1 MLKMDKS
8 QQLFATACGLMP
20 GGVNSPVRAFKSV
33 GMDPLFIEKAAGCRI
48 YDVDHNEY
56 IDYVG
61 SWGPLILGH
70 SHPEVIEAIIK
81 AAEKGTSYGTP
92 CPGEVELASLITEA
106 IPSVEKIR
114 MVNSGTEATMSAIR
128 VARAYTG
135 RDKIVKFAG
144 CYHGHGDSFLV
155 QAGSGM
161 LTLGAPSSPGVP
173 ASIAQ
178 HTLVAEY
185 NDLASVE
192 KIFTEEGRNIAAVIV
207 EPVAANMGL
216 VLPHR
221 EFLAGLRK
229 ITELYGSV
237 LIFDEVIT
245 GFRTCYGGFQN
256 YVGITPDLTTLG
268 KIIGGG
274 LPVGAYGGKKELMDL
289 VSPVGDVYQAG
300 TLSGNPLAMAAGAA
314 TLKILQSKDWYE
326 RLEVAGYFMVTR
338 LKKVFEDADRF
349 YTINR
354 LGSMFTIFFNEQD
367 ETIEDYQAVKR
378 SNAEEYGRFY
388 RQLLAEGIYLPPSQF
403 EVCFI
408 SCAHELQDIELT
420 VNAFMRALEKLDA

>member
-8 QQLFATACGLMP
+8 QELFAVACSLMP

-33 GMDPLFIEKAAGCRI
+33 GMEPLFIEKAAGCRV
-48 YDVDHNEY
+48 YDVDQNEY

-70 SHPEVIEAIIK
+70 SHPQVVEAIIK
-81 AAEKGTSYGTP
+81 TAEKGTSFGAL
-92 CPGEVELASLITEA
+92 CPEEIELAALITAA
-106 IPSVEKIR
+106 IPSMEKIR
-114 MVNSGTEATMSAIR
+114 MVNSGTEAAMSAIR
-128 VARAYTG
+128 LARAYTG

-161 LTLGAPSSPGVP
+161 LTFGIPSSSGVP
-173 ASIAQ
+173 AGIAED
-178 HTLVAEY
+178 TLVADY
-185 NDLASVE
+185 NDLLSVE
-192 KIFTEEGRNIAAVIV
+192 RIFAEEGPDIAAVIV
-207 EPVAANMGL
+207 EPVAGNMGL
-216 VLPHR
+216 VLPRR

-229 ITELYGSV
+229 LTAEHGAV

-256 YVGITPDLTTLG
+256 FVDISPDLTTLG

-274 LPVGAYGGKKELMDL
+274 LPVGAYGGKKELMDMVAPL
-289 VSPVGDVYQAG
+289 GSVYQAG

-314 TLKILQSKDWYE
+314 TLKILQNNDWYE
-326 RLEVAGYFMVTR
+326 RLEVAGYILGAR
-338 LKKVFEDADRF
+338 LKKVFEDADRY

-354 LGSMFTIFFNEQD
+354 FGSMFTIFFNEQD
-367 ETIEDYQAVKR
+367 ETIEDYEAVRR
-378 SNAEEYGRFY
+378 SNDEEYGRFY
-388 RQLLAEGIYLPPSQF
+388 RQLLEEGVYLPPSQF
-403 EVCFI
+403 EVGFI
-408 SCAHELQDIELT
+408 SCAHELEDIDRT
-420 VNAFMRALEKLDA
+420 VNAFARTLEKLNQ

>member
-8 QQLFATACGLMP
+8 RELYAVACNLMP

-33 GMDPLFIEKAAGCRI
+33 GMEPLFIEKAAGCKI
-48 YDVDHNEY
+48 YDVDQNEY

-70 SHPEVIEAIIK
+70 GHPEVIEAIIK
-81 AAEKGTSYGTP
+81 TAEKGTSFGAP
-92 CPGEVELASLITEA
+92 CQEEIELASLITAA
-106 IPSVEKIR
+106 IPSMEKIR
-114 MVNSGTEATMSAIR
+114 MVNSGTEAAMSAIR
-128 VARAYTG
+128 LARAYTE
-135 RDKIVKFAG
+135 RDKILKFAG
-144 CYHGHGDSFLV
+144 CYHGHADSFLV

-161 LTLGAPSSPGVP
+161 LTLGIPSSPGVP

-178 HTLVAEY
+178 HTLIADY
-185 NDLASVE
+185 NDLLSVE
-192 KIFTEEGRNIAAVIV
+192 KIFNQEGPNIAAIIV
-207 EPVAANMGL
+207 EPVAGNMGL

-221 EFLAGLRK
+221 EFLEGLRK
-229 ITELYGSV
+229 ITADHGTI

-256 YVGITPDLTTLG
+256 FVDIIPDLTTLG

-289 VSPVGDVYQAG
+289 VSPMGNVYQAG

-314 TLKILQSKDWYE
+314 TLKILQSEDWYE
-326 RLEVAGYFMVTR
+326 RLEVAGYVLGAK
-338 LKKVFEDADRF
+338 LKKIFEDADRY

-354 LGSMFTIFFNEQD
+354 FGSMFTIFFNEQD
-367 ETIEDYQAVKR
+367 ETIEDYQAVNR
-378 SNAEEYGRFY
+378 SDAEEYGRLY
-388 RQLLAEGIYLPPSQF
+388 RLLLKEGDRKS
-403 EVCFI
+403 V
-408 SCAHELQDIELT
+408 
-420 VNAFMRALEKLDA
+420 V

>member
-8 QQLFATACGLMP
+8 KELFSVACELMP
-20 GGVNSPVRAFKSV
+20 GGVNSPVRAFRSV
-33 GMDPLFIEKAAGCRI
+33 GMDPLFIDKAAGCRI
-48 YDVDHNEY
+48 YDVDQNEF

-81 AAEKGTSYGTP
+81 TAEKGTSFGAP
-92 CPGEVELASLITEA
+92 CPEEIELAALITGA
-106 IPSVEKIR
+106 IPSLEKIR

-135 RDKIVKFAG
+135 RNKILKFAG

-161 LTLGAPSSPGVP
+161 LTFGTPSSPGVP
-173 ASIAQ
+173 ENIAQ
-178 HTLVAEY
+178 QTLVANY
-185 NDLASVE
+185 NDLLSVE
-192 KIFTEEGRNIAAVIV
+192 KVFAEEGKNIAAVIV
-207 EPVAANMGL
+207 EPIAGNMGL
-216 VLPHR
+216 VMPHR
-221 EFLAGLRK
+221 EFLSGLRK
-229 ITELYGSV
+229 ITENYGSV

-256 YVGITPDLTTLG
+256 FIDISPDLTTLG

-289 VSPVGDVYQAG
+289 VSPAGNVYQAG

-314 TLKILQSKDWYE
+314 TLRILQSNDWYE
-326 RLEVAGYFMVTR
+326 RLEVAGYILATR

-354 LGSMFTIFFNEQD
+354 FGSMFTVFFNEKD

-378 SNAEEYGRFY
+378 SNTEEYSRFY
-388 RQLLAEGIYLPPSQF
+388 RLLLEEGVYLPPSQF
-403 EVCFI
+403 EVSFI
-408 SCAHELQDIELT
+408 SCAHELEDIELT
-420 VNAFMRALEKLDA
+420 INAFAQALEKLG